1 MLQHRFVVIYSRALQ
16 PDGHVRMS
24 KDERCPNE
32 NAQRLAQES
41 RALTQQLIASVE
53 ALKAEMSRST
63 ELFAKSATLFQ
74 SADYALA
81 GATIRLLVSL
91 IGPAPGGEPPGDTPP
106 QQAALRQGSSQYEG
120 PPVPGPKG
128 VH

>member
-1 MLQHRFVVIYSRALQ
+1 LQHRFVVIYSRASQ

-41 RALTQQLIASVE
+41 RALTEQLMASVE
-53 ALKAEMSRST
+53 ALKTEMSRSR

-81 GATIRLLVSL
+81 GATMRLLVSR

-106 QQAALRQGSSQYEG
+106 QQAALR
-120 PPVPGPKG
+120 KG
-128 VH
+128 LHSMKAPL